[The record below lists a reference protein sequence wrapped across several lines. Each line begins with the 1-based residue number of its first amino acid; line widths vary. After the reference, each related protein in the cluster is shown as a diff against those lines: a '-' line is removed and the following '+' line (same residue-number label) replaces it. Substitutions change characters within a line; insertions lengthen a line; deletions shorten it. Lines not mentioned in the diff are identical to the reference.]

1 MANYTS
7 KVTHV
12 GVHRVDTMFQHV
24 FVLLVQFALVCLAL
38 SETGIALLQGDYR
51 NFFVRSMFTLIPLF
65 VGLSL
70 LALFVI

>member
-1 MANYTS
+1 MS

-38 SETGIALLQGDYR
+38 SETGVALIQEDYR
-51 NFFVRSMFTLIPLF
+51 THQF
-65 VGLSL
+65 
-70 LALFVI
+70 A